1 MTARILIANKTQS
14 PVQLQSQSKRL
25 QPHQQVPKLK
35 LQHQKSHLDDK
46 PNIAANLYSLTPEM

>member
-1 MTARILIANKTQS
+1 MTARIPIANKTQN

-35 LQHQKSHLDDK
+35 LQHQKSHLHDT
-46 PNIAANLYSLTPEM
+46 PNIAANLDSWTQEM